1 MRHYYYATLRGA
13 RSLFHQTMKLIATL
27 IVALFVS
34 IVAFAGEPERH
45 VRFEVLIVRQPE
57 ARAVELMPL
66 LRDPATATAAQTKI
80 ISVLGKEAELV
91 DWPIV
96 TAEHNQQA
104 VVENVHELRYAAGYD
119 QPTVLVQIPETA
131 GPDKVA
137 APTAPA
143 QPAEQHFRVDGEL
156 KLAGGSPTT
165 FEMKKVGTT
174 LELLPAF
181 SAKGK
186 QVGVQL
192 SLTHTSFTG
201 WRKIVMELSPTHK
214 VTVEQPGFQVIKTE
228 TRMKITGGKPVLL
241 SFNKV
246 VESAGIFELA
256 ILTATIVDDTEV
268 EAK

>member
-27 IVALFVS
+27 LVALFATT
-34 IVAFAGEPERH
+34 VAFADEPPRH
-45 VRFEVLIVRQPE
+45 VRFEVLIVRLPE

-80 ISVLGKEAELV
+80 ISMLGKEAELV

-104 VVENVHELRYAAGYD
+104 VVENVHELRYAASYD

-131 GPDKVA
+131 GPATVA

-143 QPAEQHFRVDGEL
+143 QPAEQRIRVDGEL

-165 FEMKKVGTT
+165 FEMKKVGTM
-174 LELLPAF
+174 LELRPTI

-186 QVGVQL
+186 QVGIQVSL
-192 SLTHTSFTG
+192 SHTSFTG
-201 WRKIVMELSPTHK
+201 WRKVVMEMSPTHK
-214 VTVEQPGFQVIKTE
+214 VTVEQPDFQVIKTE
-228 TRMKITGGKPVLL
+228 TRMNVTGGKPVLL

-246 VESAGIFELA
+246 VKSPGIFELA
-256 ILTATIVDDTEV
+256 ILTATVVDHVEI